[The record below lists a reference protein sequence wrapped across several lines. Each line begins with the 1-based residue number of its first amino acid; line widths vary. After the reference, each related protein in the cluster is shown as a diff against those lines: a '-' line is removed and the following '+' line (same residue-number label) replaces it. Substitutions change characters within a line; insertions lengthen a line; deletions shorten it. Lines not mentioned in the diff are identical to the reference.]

1 MLMSASL
8 WAGLNLMNGEIIVK
22 TKINRLA
29 AQMLAK
35 NWYLSFPCYTDA
47 EAAVTAAD
55 FVIAPVG
62 SEFDL
67 DNGLYM
73 RIEPDGVYLCEMP
86 PKTREEIDWDERMRS
101 FMEVYV

>member
-1 MLMSASL
+1 M
-8 WAGLNLMNGEIIVK
+8 K

-29 AQMLAK
+29 AQMLTK
-35 NWYLSFPCYTDA
+35 NWYLDFPCYTDA
-47 EAAVTAAD
+47 EAAITAAE
-55 FVIAPVG
+55 FVNEAPVG

-73 RIEPDGVYLCEMP
+73 RIEPDGVYLCEMS
-86 PKTREEIDWDERMRS
+86 PKQREEIDWDERMRS

>member
-1 MLMSASL
+1 M
-8 WAGLNLMNGEIIVK
+8 K

-35 NWYLSFPCYTDA
+35 NWYMDFPCYTDA
-47 EAAVTAAD
+47 EAAAAAAD
-55 FVIAPVG
+55 FVTIAPIG

-73 RIEPDGVYLCEMP
+73 RIEQDGIYLCEMP
-86 PKTREEIDWDERMRS
+86 AKQQAEIDWDERMRS